1 MTTIPK
7 IAITMGDPAGIG
19 PEICGKILSNR
30 EISQECIPIL
40 VGDASV
46 LREFLPSTHSV
57 DIFTRETFRAEA
69 IGQGCILDLQ
79 QITPAEVVPGKVQ
92 KACGAAAYRYILT
105 AIDLCR
111 RQQAAAMV
119 TAPIH
124 KEALHL
130 AGIPFPG
137 HTEILVHETAARE
150 HVMMLTSEEI
160 TSSLVTAH
168 VGYSEVLP
176 KITPERVFQ
185 TIRLTTEA
193 MRQIRGRQNIRLTVC
208 GLNPHA
214 GEHGLF
220 GHQEEEL
227 LLQPAIRRSREYFGE
242 SLEMTGP
249 LPPDTAFLPAKRQE
263 TDAYICMTHDQGLI
277 PLKMLAF
284 DTAVNITLGLP
295 ILRTSVDHGTA
306 MDIARTGAADESSLI
321 SAIRLA
327 VRLCRNRLC

>member
-1 MTTIPK
+1 MLPR

-19 PEICGKILSNR
+19 PEIGARILSN
-30 EISQECIPIL
+30 EEVLHSCIPIL

-46 LREFLPSTHSV
+46 LREFLLPGDSV
-57 DIFTRETFRAEA
+57 DVFTRETFRPRE
-69 IGQGCILDLQ
+69 IGRRCILDLE
-79 QITPAEVVPGKVQ
+79 QITPAEFVPGKVQ
-92 KACGAAAYRYILT
+92 KGCGAAAYQYILT
-105 AIDLCR
+105 AIRLCEER
-111 RQQAAAMV
+111 AVAAMV

-130 AGIPFPG
+130 AGVPFPG
-137 HTEILVHETAARE
+137 HTEILVHETGVQE

-160 TSSLVTAH
+160 TSALVTAH
-168 VGYSEVLP
+168 VGYAEVP
-176 KITPERVFQ
+176 REITPERVFQ

-193 MRQIRGRQNIRLTVC
+193 MRQIRGRESIRLTVC

-220 GHQEEEL
+220 GHEEEER
-227 LLQPAIRRSREYFGE
+227 LLQPAIRRSRAYFGS
-242 SLEMTGP
+242 SLEITEP
-249 LPPDTAFLPAKRQE
+249 LPPDTAFLPAKRAQ

-284 DTAVNITLGLP
+284 DSAVNITLGLP

-306 MDIARTGAADESSLI
+306 MDIARTGAADERSLI

-327 VRLCRNRLC
+327 KRLIIDNG